1 MPASS
6 PSSHPRR
13 LPPPVILLALAALI
27 VAIAATAAA
36 PAVAGPG
43 EAVWSKRFSSNS
55 RGDVFSSVA
64 RGPNRSVYVAG
75 VTKATKN
82 VSTMVVAKY
91 RDDGATARRL
101 WLRTYRW
108 PGRVGSEAV
117 AIAVDRSGNAVV
129 AGSIGASPLATAR
142 GRDIIVLKYSASGK
156 RRWAWRYDGPR
167 RRDDYATG
175 LALDTGGN
183 AYVVGASRGAGTGL
197 DYVAFRFRADGKP
210 LWTVRY
216 GGTSWDEGKAI
227 AVDGKRNAYVT
238 GSSNRGGTSSAAT
251 LKISP
256 SGKRNWVKRVRVGS
270 GDAHGN
276 AIALSR
282 SGGSVYIGGGTE
294 GSASTKMNMLVTKLS
309 ATTGARSWAKTIHAT
324 GIDIGF
330 DLAVD
335 RSGNAVCVGDTTAAT
350 GVTHGLIARLTA
362 AGSLS
367 WTREVWLEKPDNKG
381 HLQAVAASGLGKVYA
396 GGSGT
401 RTGSADDFLVQH
413 VLADGSDGW
422 TMWRNGSASAK
433 DWCRDLVL
441 EQSAVYA
448 VGRTTSKTGRGDAL
462 LVKIRR

>member
-1 MPASS
+1 MSASI
-6 PSSHPRR
+6 PSSHPRH
-13 LPPPVILLALAALI
+13 LPPLAILPALAAVI
-27 VAIAATAAA
+27 VAVGAMVAA
-36 PAVAGPG
+36 PAVAAPG
-43 EAVWSKRFSSNS
+43 ETVWSKRFSSNA
-55 RGDVFSSVA
+55 RGDAFSSVA

-82 VSTMVVAKY
+82 YGTMVLAKY

-108 PGRVGSEAV
+108 PGRLGSEAV
-117 AIAVDRSGNAVV
+117 AIAVDRSGNAIV
-129 AGSIGASPLATAR
+129 AGTIGASPLATTK
-142 GRDIIVLKYSASGK
+142 GRDIIVLKYSSSGT
-156 RRWAWRYDGPR
+156 RRWAWRYDGPG

-197 DYVAFRFRADGKP
+197 DYVAFRFRADGRP

-216 GGTSWDEGKAI
+216 AGSSWDEGKAI
-227 AVDGKRNAYVT
+227 AVDRKRNAYVT
-238 GSSNRGGTSSAAT
+238 GSSNRSGTSSAAT

-256 SGKRNWVKRVRVGS
+256 SGKRLWVKRMRVGS
-270 GDAHGN
+270 GDTHGN

-282 SGGSVYIGGGTE
+282 SGGSVYIGGGAE

-309 ATTGARSWAKTIHAT
+309 AATGARSWARTIHAE
-324 GIDIGF
+324 GIDIGL
-330 DLAVD
+330 DLSVD

-350 GVTHGLIARLTA
+350 GVTHGLMARVTA

-367 WTREVWLEKPDNKG
+367 WTREMWLETPDNEG
-381 HLQAVAASGLGKVYA
+381 HLETVSMSGLGKVYA
-396 GGSGT
+396 GGSAARAG
-401 RTGSADDFLVQH
+401 RGDDFLVQH
-413 VLADGSDGW
+413 VLTDGSDGW
-422 TMWRNGSASAK
+422 TMWRDGSASAR

>member
-1 MPASS
+1 MSASS
-6 PSSHPRR
+6 PSAHPRH
-13 LPPPVILLALAALI
+13 LPPLAILPVLTALI
-27 VAIAATAAA
+27 VALAAMAAA
-36 PAVAGPG
+36 PAFAASG
-43 EAVWSKRFSSNS
+43 ETVWSKRFSSNS
-55 RGDVFSSVA
+55 RGDAFSSVA
-64 RGPNRSVYVAG
+64 RGPNRSIYVAG

-82 VSTMVVAKY
+82 ASTLVLAKY

-117 AIAVDRSGNAVV
+117 AIAVDRSGNAIV
-129 AGSIGASPLATAR
+129 AGSIGASPLATAK
-142 GRDIIVLKYSASGK
+142 GRDIIVLKYSASGT
-156 RRWAWRYDGPR
+156 RRWAWRYDGPG

-175 LALDTGGN
+175 LALDRGGN

-216 GGTSWDEGKAI
+216 EGTSWDEGKAI

-238 GSSNRGGTSSAAT
+238 GSSNRRGTSSATT

-256 SGKRNWVKRVRVGS
+256 SGKRLWVKRVRAGS
-270 GDAHGN
+270 GDTHGN
-276 AIALSR
+276 AIALSS
-282 SGGSVYIGGGTE
+282 SGGRVYIGGGAD
-294 GSASTKMNMLVTKLS
+294 GGASNRMNMLVTKLS
-309 ATTGARSWAKTIHAT
+309 AATGARSWARTIHAS
-324 GIDIGF
+324 GIDIGL

-350 GVTHGLIARLTA
+350 GVTHGLVARVTA

-367 WTREVWLEKPDNKG
+367 WTRETWLEKPDNKS
-381 HLQAVAASGLGKVYA
+381 HLQTVAVSGLGKVYA
-396 GGSGT
+396 GGSAA
-401 RTGSADDFLVQH
+401 RTGSGDDFLVQH

-422 TMWRNGSASAK
+422 SMWRNGSASAT

-448 VGRTTSKTGRGDAL
+448 VGRTTSKTGGGDAL